1 MAFFLKKALDISDNV
16 RHTEIASDRI
26 DHKRSEEKK
35 MKKRVQHLFIVQL
48 CVSVFFFAFTGCTPQ
63 KSTSGSGNLSS
74 ETSESADFSSLSS
87 APISQ
92 NNVYANPVYPLV
104 EGEKAPTYTADPF
117 VIRGDDGLFYLYCTQ
132 TDVYTGKLTD
142 GRTFLRGP
150 TFTSPDLV
158 NWVYCGDVFSSYV
171 PDWGT
176 SGAGVWAP
184 TVAKIGDR
192 YVFYYSLSTGGD
204 ENPGIGVATS
214 PTPNGPWTHYGKLF
228 DSEEIGVVNSIDPYV
243 FIDEG
248 NVYMA
253 FGSYGGL
260 ITLIQLTD
268 DGLGLY
274 GGLEYQR
281 EHKVPLAGFEIY
293 DMTNYEGTIIT
304 RYGDYYYLFL
314 STGTCLSGTSSTY
327 HVVVARSEN
336 LFGPYL
342 DADGNDLFRPNQGEY
357 VVTPIRNHVMG
368 VGHCAV
374 IEDDLGELWM
384 LYHGYDCT
392 DEENSD
398 KRVLYLDKLVFSED
412 GFPHVENYRA
422 SNHTDQNGPYL
433 FTLEGRS

>member
-1 MAFFLKKALDISDNV
+1 
-16 RHTEIASDRI
+16 
-26 DHKRSEEKK
+26 
-35 MKKRVQHLFIVQL
+35 
-48 CVSVFFFAFTGCTPQ
+48 
-63 KSTSGSGNLSS
+63 
-74 ETSESADFSSLSS
+74 
-87 APISQ
+87 
-92 NNVYANPVYPLV
+92 
-104 EGEKAPTYTADPF
+104 
-117 VIRGDDGLFYLYCTQ
+117 
-132 TDVYTGKLTD
+132 
-142 GRTFLRGP
+142 
-150 TFTSPDLV
+150 
-158 NWVYCGDVFSSYV
+158 
-171 PDWGT
+171 
-176 SGAGVWAP
+176 
-184 TVAKIGDR
+184 
-192 YVFYYSLSTGGD
+192 
-204 ENPGIGVATS
+204 
-214 PTPNGPWTHYGKLF
+214 
-228 DSEEIGVVNSIDPYV
+228 
-243 FIDEG
+243 
-248 NVYMA
+248 MA

-433 FTLEGRS
+433 FALEGRS